1 MALKDQLSKVVKRP
15 EPGQEVYTKWLA
27 EVGLPD
33 YWVINKHGEPMNA
46 TDSIRKLLIMLVNE
60 WEDLP

>member
-1 MALKDQLSKVVKRP
+1 MALKNMLSKVVKSP
-15 EPGQEVYTKWLA
+15 EPVQEVFTKWLE

-46 TDSIRKLLIMLVNE
+46 TASIRKLLIMLVNE

>member
-1 MALKDQLSKVVKRP
+1 MALKNMLSKVVKSP
-15 EPGQEVYTKWLA
+15 EPVQEVFTKWLE

-33 YWVINKHGEPMNA
+33 YWVINKLGEPMNA
-46 TDSIRKLLIMLVNE
+46 TASIRKLLIMLVNE